1 MHLLENIRHDLFMF
15 PISDVWLI
23 TQDVTWAYSHHYL
36 KHLSPLIVEAKKQII
51 CEHFF
56 LLNHFLFNVIY
67 ELYYCQHIFDINI
80 NCIFGM

>member
-1 MHLLENIRHDLFMF
+1 M
-15 PISDVWLI
+15 
-23 TQDVTWAYSHHYL
+23 AHYARC
-36 KHLSPLIVEAKKQII
+36 HLSIQPPLFKTFVPTYNRGKKQII

-80 NCIFGM
+80 NCIFGMLVEMEISY